1 MPRLISAV
9 ARLLRE
15 RDADPGPHFHQGSD
29 GADAPAVCFDSHC
42 PYPRLDA

>member
-15 RDADPGPHFHQGSD
+15 PDANPGPHFHQSAH
-29 GADAPAVCFDSHC
+29 GAVAPAVCDTPRC